1 MSNAVKYFDQLPT
14 KLKNFFI
21 KYPPSVKYATKP
33 TSIFSPQANPFI
45 ANRNPITGV
54 FHSPRYSLRRLSDVY
69 KLAKRYGIED
79 MLPSQGRTKKL
90 FFEDKYENKKFMKGV
105 LLPKGHKYELQLVA
119 KKVKMAKGIK
129 DADKTILNVKGKKY
143 AARLERKS
151 KENQRNWV

>member
-1 MSNAVKYFDQLPT
+1 
-14 KLKNFFI
+14 
-21 KYPPSVKYATKP
+21 
-33 TSIFSPQANPFI
+33 
-45 ANRNPITGV
+45 
-54 FHSPRYSLRRLSDVY
+54 
-69 KLAKRYGIED
+69 